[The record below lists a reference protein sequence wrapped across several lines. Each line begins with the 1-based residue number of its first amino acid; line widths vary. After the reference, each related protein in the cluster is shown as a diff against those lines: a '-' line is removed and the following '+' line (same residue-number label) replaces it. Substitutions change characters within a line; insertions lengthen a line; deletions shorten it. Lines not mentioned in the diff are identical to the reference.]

1 MPRHRK
7 KPRALL
13 DYDTIAAASTGD
25 PDAMAEVLR
34 HFDGFISKLATRT
47 FRDANNVSFSGVDQE
62 MKERMQLKL
71 IASLRTSIQSPS
83 NQPCRIWVWAF
94 FPLSA
99 PIHPHLCRYFVYIR
113 IACL

>member
-7 KPRALL
+7 KPRTLL

-71 IASLRTSIQSPS
+71 IASIIK
-83 NQPCRIWVWAF
+83 NF
-94 FPLSA
+94 D
-99 PIHPHLCRYFVYIR
+99 PIPK
-113 IACL
+113 

>member
-47 FRDANNVSFSGVDQE
+47 FRDANNVSFSGVDQDADTLSISASPVCNE
-62 MKERMQLKL
+62 NCTIFVTNRIFDRQVEKTKGTHLHFVMKT
-71 IASLRTSIQSPS
+71 I
-83 NQPCRIWVWAF
+83 
-94 FPLSA
+94 
-99 PIHPHLCRYFVYIR
+99 
-113 IACL
+113 

>member
-34 HFDGFISKLATRT
+34 HFDGFISKT
-47 FRDANNVSFSGVDQE
+47 G
-62 MKERMQLKL
+62 
-71 IASLRTSIQSPS
+71 
-83 NQPCRIWVWAF
+83 
-94 FPLSA
+94 
-99 PIHPHLCRYFVYIR
+99 HPHIP
-113 IACL
+113 

>member
-34 HFDGFISKLATRT
+34 HFDSFISKLATRT
-47 FRDANNVSFSGVDQE
+47 FRDANNVSFSGVDQK

-71 IASLRTSIQSPS
+71 IASIIKNFDPTPK
-83 NQPCRIWVWAF
+83 
-94 FPLSA
+94 
-99 PIHPHLCRYFVYIR
+99 
-113 IACL
+113 

>member
-47 FRDANNVSFSGVDQE
+47 FRPGDEGTDAAEAHRQ
-62 MKERMQLKL
+62 
-71 IASLRTSIQSPS
+71 
-83 NQPCRIWVWAF
+83 
-94 FPLSA
+94 
-99 PIHPHLCRYFVYIR
+99 HH
-113 IACL
+113 

>member
-34 HFDGFISKLATRT
+34 HFDGSSPNWPPAHSVMPTMSHSAVSTR
-47 FRDANNVSFSGVDQE
+47 R
-62 MKERMQLKL
+62 
-71 IASLRTSIQSPS
+71 
-83 NQPCRIWVWAF
+83 
-94 FPLSA
+94 
-99 PIHPHLCRYFVYIR
+99 
-113 IACL
+113 

>member
-1 MPRHRK
+1 MPRHRN

-13 DYDTIAAASTGD
+13 DYYTISAASTGD

-71 IASLRTSIQSPS
+71 IASIIK
-83 NQPCRIWVWAF
+83 NF
-94 FPLSA
+94 D
-99 PIHPHLCRYFVYIR
+99 PIPK
-113 IACL
+113 

>member
-47 FRDANNVSFSGVDQE
+47 FRDANNVSFSGVRPGDEGTDAAEAHRQ
-62 MKERMQLKL
+62 
-71 IASLRTSIQSPS
+71 
-83 NQPCRIWVWAF
+83 
-94 FPLSA
+94 
-99 PIHPHLCRYFVYIR
+99 HH
-113 IACL
+113 

>member
-7 KPRALL
+7 KPRTLL

-62 MKERMQLKL
+62 MKERDAAEAHRQHHK
-71 IASLRTSIQSPS
+71 
-83 NQPCRIWVWAF
+83 NF
-94 FPLSA
+94 D
-99 PIHPHLCRYFVYIR
+99 PIPK
-113 IACL
+113 

>member
-47 FRDANNVSFSGVDQE
+47 FRDANNVSFSPAAFGYG
-62 MKERMQLKL
+62 R
-71 IASLRTSIQSPS
+71 SSP
-83 NQPCRIWVWAF
+83 
-94 FPLSA
+94 FPR
-99 PIHPHLCRYFVYIR
+99 PYTPHLCRYFVYIR

>member
-13 DYDTIAAASTGD
+13 DYDTITKRTFRVRCNTIAAASTGD

-71 IASLRTSIQSPS
+71 IASIIK
-83 NQPCRIWVWAF
+83 NF
-94 FPLSA
+94 D
-99 PIHPHLCRYFVYIR
+99 PIPK
-113 IACL
+113 

>member
-7 KPRALL
+7 KPRTLL

-47 FRDANNVSFSGVDQE
+47 FRDANNVSFSGVD
-62 MKERMQLKL
+62 
-71 IASLRTSIQSPS
+71 
-83 NQPCRIWVWAF
+83 
-94 FPLSA
+94 
-99 PIHPHLCRYFVYIR
+99 
-113 IACL
+113 

>member
-34 HFDGFISKLATRT
+34 HFDGFISKLPPAHSVMPTTSHSAVSTR
-47 FRDANNVSFSGVDQE
+47 R
-62 MKERMQLKL
+62 
-71 IASLRTSIQSPS
+71 
-83 NQPCRIWVWAF
+83 
-94 FPLSA
+94 
-99 PIHPHLCRYFVYIR
+99 
-113 IACL
+113 

>member
-34 HFDGFISKLATRT
+34 HFDGFISQLATAHSVMPT
-47 FRDANNVSFSGVDQE
+47 MSHSAVST
-62 MKERMQLKL
+62 R
-71 IASLRTSIQSPS
+71 R
-83 NQPCRIWVWAF
+83 
-94 FPLSA
+94 
-99 PIHPHLCRYFVYIR
+99 
-113 IACL
+113 

>member
-47 FRDANNVSFSGVDQE
+47 FRDAN
-62 MKERMQLKL
+62 
-71 IASLRTSIQSPS
+71 IQR
-83 NQPCRIWVWAF
+83 CRPGDEGTDA
-94 FPLSA
+94 A
-99 PIHPHLCRYFVYIR
+99 EAHRHHH
-113 IACL
+113 

>member
-34 HFDGFISKLATRT
+34 HFDGLHLQT
-47 FRDANNVSFSGVDQE
+47 G
-62 MKERMQLKL
+62 
-71 IASLRTSIQSPS
+71 
-83 NQPCRIWVWAF
+83 
-94 FPLSA
+94 
-99 PIHPHLCRYFVYIR
+99 HPHIP
-113 IACL
+113 